1 MTGLYNRTETERR
14 IRAAIASRIQEGDPT
29 ALSLIMLDID
39 NFKKINDIYGHPEG
53 DQVIIALADTL
64 RKVIRNTDSCTLGRW
79 GGEEFMV
86 LLPGVEIQKAAE
98 LAQELCRA
106 FAAVSYE
113 NAGPQ
118 TVSIGVIQARG
129 VEDASAFCNR
139 VDKAL
144 YMAKA
149 NGKNQV
155 IQVE

>member
-14 IRAAIASRIQEGDPT
+14 IRAAIAERDREDDPA
-29 ALSLIMLDID
+29 ALSLLMLDID
-39 NFKKINDIYGHPEG
+39 DFKKINDIYGHPEG

-64 RKVIRNTDSCTLGRW
+64 RKVIPDAERYTLGRW

-86 LLPGVEIQKAAE
+86 LLPGVEIQKAAA
-98 LAQELCRA
+98 LARELCRA

-113 NAGPQ
+113 NAGAQ
-118 TVSIGVIQARG
+118 TVSIGVIQARRG
-129 VEDASAFCNR
+129 EDASAFCNR

-144 YMAKA
+144 YAAKG

-155 IQVE
+155 IQLD